1 MNIDQW
7 ISCISE
13 AYKEA
18 GETFSPAKKEILLGE
33 LPQDS
38 PNTDQVTRLGIEA
51 GVIPKPI
58 ETQDESLNDVVDETK
73 ELITRYFFNFP
84 GAP

>member
-7 ISCISE
+7 ILCISE

-38 PNTDQVTRLGIEA
+38 PNTDQVTRLGIW
-51 GVIPKPI
+51 VNVK
-58 ETQDESLNDVVDETK
+58 K
-73 ELITRYFFNFP
+73 
-84 GAP
+84 

>member
-7 ISCISE
+7 ILCISE

-38 PNTDQVTRLGIEA
+38 PNTEPNYKIGYMGKCKKIDRFYT
-51 GVIPKPI
+51 
-58 ETQDESLNDVVDETK
+58 
-73 ELITRYFFNFP
+73 
-84 GAP
+84 